1 MSLILDFFSP
11 AEFAEMQ
18 LNITDIKRDLVS
30 TGIPYHTYQSYTQ
43 YILFPKEV
51 EAATMVSLLE
61 HSGVCIHIWSSAF
74 MIPLHNSC
82 FTNFFFLNP
91 QHFAMKDAKS
101 ICPCVT

>member
-1 MSLILDFFSP
+1 MPLILDFFSP

-51 EAATMVSLLE
+51 ETATMVSLLE
-61 HSGVCIHIWSSAF
+61 HSGVCIH

-82 FTNFFFLNP
+82 YSFF
-91 QHFAMKDAKS
+91 S
-101 ICPCVT
+101 